1 MSRNRVA
8 DRFTKF
14 FDTWVDQLEDYLSQ
28 LLTALTTT
36 PTNPELEA
44 LVSKLTQHHKEYY
57 KVKWGLAKE
66 DSLPF
71 FSQTWSTPLE
81 KAYSWLTGWK
91 PTTMLKMVPQ
101 PTQQQSAS
109 IDELR
114 LRLRVEEEKVE
125 RAMERQHVALADKKF
140 VQLARLATCHCAS
153 GDNVAV
159 ALNEVADGLE
169 KIMKMAD
176 CVRLRALKGILE
188 ILSPLQGVV
197 FLAASSMLLVRLREF
212 GRMRLMIGVNG
223 RD

>member
-1 MSRNRVA
+1 
-8 DRFTKF
+8 
-14 FDTWVDQLEDYLSQ
+14 
-28 LLTALTTT
+28 
-36 PTNPELEA
+36 
-44 LVSKLTQHHKEYY
+44 
-57 KVKWGLAKE
+57 
-66 DSLPF
+66 
-71 FSQTWSTPLE
+71 
-81 KAYSWLTGWK
+81 
-91 PTTMLKMVPQ
+91 MLKLVPE

-109 IDELR
+109 IEELR
-114 LRLRVEEEKVE
+114 LRIHVEEEKVE

-140 VQLARLATCHCAS
+140 VQLAHLATCHCAS